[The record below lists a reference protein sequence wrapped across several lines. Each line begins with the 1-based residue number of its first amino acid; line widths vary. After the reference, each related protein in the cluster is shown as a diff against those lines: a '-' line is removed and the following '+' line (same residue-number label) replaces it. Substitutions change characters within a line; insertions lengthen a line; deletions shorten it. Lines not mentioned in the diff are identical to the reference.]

1 MNPAAKVTLTLATLF
16 YGIVPVIIDV
26 SGSHLLHPDWSPH
39 SRFHLAWLLSVGFTT
54 TCLALWLLWAR
65 SDSLVPGVLGLLY
78 TGGFFVAAS
87 TRSLYG
93 GAFTEPGGVETTL
106 LGLDVG
112 IFAFGGAFIVI
123 AVSQYFLNRDLS

>member
-65 SDSLVPGVLGLLY
+65 GDSLLPGILGLLY
-78 TGGFFVAAS
+78 TGGFFVAAL
-87 TRSLYG
+87 TRPLYG

-112 IFAFGGAFIVI
+112 IFAFGGAFIVM
-123 AVSQYFLNRDLS
+123 AVSQYFLARDVF

>member
-65 SDSLVPGVLGLLY
+65 GDSLLPGILGLLY
-78 TGGFFVAAS
+78 TGGFFVAAL
-87 TRSLYG
+87 TRPLYG
-93 GAFTEPGGVETTL
+93 GEFTEPGGVETTL

-112 IFAFGGAFIVI
+112 IFAFGGAFIVM
-123 AVSQYFLNRDLS
+123 AVSQYFLARDVS